1 MTMEVVQLSS
11 PGLFEPHT
19 HMTAEQDSVTWM
31 SRQIPLKFRAGA
43 GAQGGVEGLPYTR
56 WLHTLVPSQFLCPC
70 AHS

>member
-11 PGLFEPHT
+11 PGLFDPHP
-19 HMTAEQDSVTWM
+19 HMTAEQDSLTWM

-43 GAQGGVEGLPYTR
+43 GAQGGVEGLP
-56 WLHTLVPSQFLCPC
+56 LCPC